1 MSLCLKN
8 GSRDL
13 FLSVCNRSSVSCVL
27 AVVVMLLM
35 SVRQSVSASE
45 ESGAETGGLE
55 SVSSEN
61 DSAGPVTDIL
71 VVLDTTASMEYA
83 TGSAHGAS
91 RLDLARIVT
100 SSVLDVAPTGINLGV
115 LTLRDDVSE
124 LRPLE
129 PLASADR
136 TQIRRGVETLNPFG
150 DGDLV
155 TCFQRI
161 ADRLDP
167 ASSPLVVMVTDGAS
181 FNSQAANLAAG
192 KLHDAFAGR
201 LRFVLIG
208 ICKQGAVADQLQALA
223 AFAGGDSISLT
234 SENDIPTGLASV
246 REACDEVRR
255 HRLSLLKRL
264 EENYLSALT
273 EIATLRDEVKVCRNS
288 NGKLAAELQSAR
300 NVEQA
305 LRAKI
310 DGKEIQIAAQSG
322 QIAELKQQSG
332 TLGKDLATAQVALG
346 EQTQLRIKSQELVT
360 QSQKEL
366 RALQK
371 SSKVEREALEELRT
385 KTLISDED
393 AAELKVFRESW
404 IAPFAEWDG
413 TLGGLLGL
421 LVLGGS
427 GTSLFTSRLLG
438 GKLTAGNDAV
448 AAGVSQTL
456 GSLKET
462 ESAIETR
469 IAELTNQQFEKTI
482 QKVEE
487 TKALQDGVNSRLDEI
502 SQANAGQLSV
512 SETASAS
519 VVSLKEL
526 LTGTEQKILAGQTTV
541 VERVEQARSEQQRDT
556 SELKSTVESQHAA
569 QLSGLREG
577 TASIN
582 WQLQEAAKLAVDR
595 FEATRGM
602 IEAGR
607 SDIGD
612 LRDALRQEVNDSSEE
627 TIRRI
632 AEKSDSQLTPL
643 KQLVQETRDDLER
656 QADQTQ
662 TFAHEVRDSAS
673 RIGEQIG
680 QLPMRLE
687 TAGSQISTAVTQ
699 EMRQQLTS
707 VQITI
712 QSVRDQIDQVK
723 HQLEAG
729 LHESERRQIES
740 SGRTEQ
746 LGNELARLASLSDQ
760 IVLSIQSETATV
772 TSEVKDATHGLSGTL
787 TRVESQLQ
795 SVIRE
800 FDQLRNARP
809 ESPTMIAEV
818 KLQLEQL
825 QDAIK
830 TLTAESRS
838 RLSETVAVESD
849 LESKSDSDA
858 ERTDTTVSG
867 DSDPAETPRR
877 QSDPVDQKKTPQD
890 EASRSGARRQEIR
903 ELSML
908 PNLGEKSAE
917 VLVAEGVNSIHELA
931 DLADDRK
938 GVIEHRGGQFRRLD
952 EWVAVARK
960 VRTLHEKYDVPLKA
974 AAGYAQSETWPEKLR
989 HLPPE
994 ELQRLSSEFRG
1005 FAIWLNESTDLEADI
1020 PKEPDDVKL

>member
-1 MSLCLKN
+1 MHGAS
-8 GSRDL
+8 
-13 FLSVCNRSSVSCVL
+13 VL
-27 AVVVMLLM
+27 AED
-35 SVRQSVSASE
+35 ASSTTPN
-45 ESGAETGGLE
+45 SGAMPAKHVQPDGLIK
-55 SVSSEN
+55 
-61 DSAGPVTDIL
+61 PITDVL
-71 VVLDTTASMEYA
+71 VVLDTTESMEYA
-83 TGSAHGAS
+83 TGSVNGAS

-100 SSVLDVAPTGINLGV
+100 SSVLDVTPTGINLGV

-136 TQIRRGVETLNPFG
+136 TQIRRGVETLKPFG

-161 ADRLDP
+161 TDRLNP
-167 ASSPLVVMVTDGAS
+167 ASNPLVVMVTDGAD

-201 LRFVLIG
+201 LRFVLVG

-223 AFAGGDSISLT
+223 TFAGGDSISLT

-255 HRLSLLKRL
+255 HRQSLLKRL
-264 EENYLSALT
+264 EKNYQNAMA
-273 EIATLRDEVKVCRNS
+273 EIATLGDEIRLCRNS
-288 NGKLAAELQSAR
+288 NGKLTAELQSAR
-300 NVEQA
+300 NAEQT
-305 LRAKI
+305 LRSKI
-310 DGKEIQIAAQSG
+310 GGMEIQIAAQSG
-322 QIAELKQQSG
+322 QITELKQQSG
-332 TLGKDLATAQVALG
+332 TLGKDLATTQVALG
-346 EQTQLRIKSQELVT
+346 EQTQLRVKAQELVT

-371 SSKVEREALEELRT
+371 SSKVEKEELEKLKT

-404 IAPFAEWDG
+404 IAPFAGWDG

-421 LVLGGS
+421 LLLGGS

-438 GKLTAGNDAV
+438 GKLAAGNDAV

-456 GSLKET
+456 GCLKDT

-469 IAELTNQQFEKTI
+469 MAELTNQQFEKTI

-502 SQANAGQLSV
+502 SQASAGQISGV
-512 SETASAS
+512 NETVSAS
-519 VVSLKEL
+519 IGSLTEL

-541 VERVEQARSEQQRDT
+541 VESVKQSRSESQRDIG
-556 SELKSTVESQHAA
+556 ELKSTVESQHAA
-569 QLSGLREG
+569 QLGALREG
-577 TASIN
+577 TASVN
-582 WQLQEAAKLAVDR
+582 WQLQEAAKLAADR
-595 FEATRGM
+595 FEATRSS

-607 SDIGD
+607 GD
-612 LRDALRQEVNDSSEE
+612 VGNLRDALRQEVNDSSEE

-643 KQLVQETRDDLER
+643 RQLVQETRDDLGR
-656 QADQTQ
+656 QVDQTQ
-662 TFAHEVRDSAS
+662 KFADEISDSAIQ
-673 RIGEQIG
+673 IGQQIG

-687 TAGSQISTAVTQ
+687 AAGNQVSTAVTQ

-707 VQITI
+707 LQITA

-723 HQLEAG
+723 HQLESG

-746 LGNELARLASLSDQ
+746 LSNELARLASLSDQ
-760 IVLSIQSETATV
+760 VALSIQSETATV
-772 TSEVKDATHGLSGTL
+772 TSEVKDATLGLSGTL

-809 ESPTMIAEV
+809 DNPTLIAEL
-818 KLQLEQL
+818 KSQLEEL
-825 QDAIK
+825 QQAIQ

-838 RLSETVAVESD
+838 RLSESATDQTD
-849 LESKSDSDA
+849 LESKSVSDA
-858 ERTDTTVSG
+858 ITTVSG
-867 DSDPAETPRR
+867 DSDSDDAPHRQPEPAAQTEAA
-877 QSDPVDQKKTPQD
+877 QD

-903 ELSML
+903 ELSLL
-908 PNLGEKSAE
+908 PGLGGKSAE
-917 VLVAEGVNSIHELA
+917 ILVAEGVNSIHELA
-931 DLADDRK
+931 DLADDRQ
-938 GVIEHRGGQFRRLD
+938 GVIEQRGGKFRHLD

-960 VRTLHEKYDVPLKA
+960 VRMLHEKYDVPLKS
-974 AAGYAQSETWPEKLR
+974 AAGYARSETWPEKLR
-989 HLPPE
+989 HLTPE

-1005 FAIWLNESTDLEADI
+1005 FATWLNESPNLDADVSS
-1020 PKEPDDVKL
+1020 ETDDV